1 MKIAQ
6 KKHNLIKEILLSVIL
21 EPAWDITPTGKTT
34 TPTVLAEILLSVIL
48 EPAWD
53 ITPTGKTTTP
63 TVLAIHDTSAMNLAH
78 PRFQGII
85 NVESDTPE
93 MKPIRPNQ
101 RLRDNSTLPRE
112 NRINDYDTSTDS
124 NTKRILLID

>member
-1 MKIAQ
+1 MKIAR

-21 EPAWDITPTGKTT
+21 EPAWATTPTKKTT
-34 TPTVLAEILLSVIL
+34 TPTVLAL
-48 EPAWD
+48 
-53 ITPTGKTTTP
+53 
-63 TVLAIHDTSAMNLAH
+63 HDTSAMNLAH

-112 NRINDYDTSTDS
+112 NRTNGYDTSTDS
-124 NTKRILLID
+124 NKKRILLID

>member
-1 MKIAQ
+1 MKIPQ

-21 EPAWDITPTGKTT
+21 EPAWATT
-34 TPTVLAEILLSVIL
+34 STE
-48 EPAWD
+48 
-53 ITPTGKTTTP
+53 KTTTP
-63 TVLAIHDTSAMNLAH
+63 TVLAIHDTSTINLAH

-101 RLRDNSTLPRE
+101 RLRDNSTLLQE
-112 NRINDYDTSTDS
+112 NRTNDYDTSTDS